1 MTADDLTADRLA
13 DRAAIRDLVCRY
25 CRGVDRLD
33 MELVRS
39 CYHPGAIDH
48 HTGFD
53 GTVEEYVVWVENA
66 LRSFDGSMHIVSN
79 HLVEFAGP
87 RALSETY
94 GMAVHWGSPA
104 DSSRHNFTSGF
115 RYIDLVEKRDG
126 EWRILERYASR
137 EWTRSEASLFIPREH
152 PGPGGRRDREDY
164 VYQLRN
170 RLTAP

>member
-1 MTADDLTADRLA
+1 MTNEDG
-13 DRAAIRDLVCRY
+13 DRAAIRELVCRY

-53 GTVEEYVVWVENA
+53 GPVEEYVAWVEPK
-66 LRSFDGSMHIVSN
+66 LRGFDGTMHLVAN
-79 HLVEFAGP
+79 HLVEFAGT

-94 GMAVHWGSPA
+94 GTAVHWGTPS
-104 DSSRHNFTSGF
+104 DSARLNFTSGF
-115 RYIDLVEKRDG
+115 RYIDLLERRDG

-137 EWTRSEASLFIPREH
+137 EWTRSEANMFVPREG
-152 PGPGGRRDREDY
+152 PGPGGRRDRDDY
-164 VYQLRN
+164 GYRLRAD
-170 RLTAP
+170 LLAT